1 MRPLPGRIL
10 VALSAIAIFFCF
22 SACSRT
28 DQKPAGPVE
37 NISIAYTTPPYSALA
52 DIAKA
57 KEYFRQEGLEVTPL
71 FHPTGKAGLDEVL
84 SGKADFATVADTPFM
99 FAVMRGE
106 KIGILA
112 TIQTSDRTNVI
123 IARKDKGIRTPD
135 DLKGKKIGV
144 ALGTYTE
151 FFLDAFLTV
160 HGMSRKNV
168 TLVNLK
174 PDDMPGALASG
185 DVDAATAWPPFL
197 NRAQKR
203 LGNNGIIFHDKDIY
217 TFTLNIVAKQEYIN
231 ANPGKVRKLLLAL
244 IRAEEF
250 VKQHPEE
257 AQKVIADFRQM
268 DKALIGEMW
277 GGNTFGVTLNQSLV
291 LALEDE
297 SRWAIK
303 RGLTNNGSIPNYFDH
318 IYFDGLRSIKPDAV
332 SILR

>member
-1 MRPLPGRIL
+1 MRRLMIRVLIT
-10 VALSAIAIFFCF
+10 LSATTMLFCSF
-22 SACSRT
+22 ACSRT
-28 DQKPAGPVE
+28 DQKLAGPVE
-37 NISIAYTTPPYSALA
+37 NITIAYTTPPYSALA

-71 FHPTGKAGLDEVL
+71 FRSTGKAGLDEL
-84 SGKADFATVADTPFM
+84 LAGRADFATVADTPFM
-99 FAVMRGE
+99 FAVMKGE

-123 IARKDKGIRTPD
+123 IAKKDKGIHTPE
-135 DLKGKKIGV
+135 DLKGKRIGV

-151 FFLDAFLTV
+151 FFLDTFLTV
-160 HGMSRKNV
+160 HGISRQDV

-174 PDDMPGALASG
+174 PDDMPEALANG

-203 LGNNGIIFHDKDIY
+203 LGDNGVIFHDRDIY
-217 TFTLNIVAKQEYIN
+217 TFTLNIVAKQEYIR
-231 ANPGKVRKLLLAL
+231 ANPGKIRKLLLAL
-244 IRAEEF
+244 IRAEDF
-250 VKQHPEE
+250 VSDNPDE
-257 AQKVIADFRQM
+257 AKKVIADFRQM
-268 DKALIGEMW
+268 DRALINEMW

-303 RGLTNNGSIPNYFDH
+303 RGLTGKGSIPNYFDH

-332 SILR
+332 KVLR